1 MSFLKHPYP
10 FQLSSVEQCRDMD
23 EKTIHEYGIDGF
35 TLMELAGMQAA
46 LSISKLQ
53 PESTHGVYLCGKGN
67 NAGDALVVARYL
79 TEQFQHKVTI
89 CMVSGDEG
97 LSPDCLKNLNL
108 IKKIAEHSPRILV
121 HSTFSSDLLTDA
133 DYAVDGLTGTGLKG
147 ALGDPFAE
155 VVHKLNKSGLPVYS
169 MDIPS
174 GLSGNS
180 GIAEGAC
187 VKADQTFTFGALK
200 TGFYFENARE
210 YTGVVT
216 LCHLPFPNHFR
227 KTEGVYFD
235 PEWESSFPPLKRT
248 AQHKY
253 KDGVVHVLAGSDGL
267 TGAAIMAA
275 RSAWKSGA
283 GAVILYSPA
292 GLMDIYEKNL
302 PEVIK
307 KKTGNENDVIYK
319 ADYAAE
325 VSGMINEKEGV
336 ILAGPGIGLQEES
349 ISFLKNV
356 LSATNHSLVLDADGL
371 ALLKDSH
378 ELLQGREVIITPHPG
393 EASKYLGY
401 IGKDGR
407 SRMEWCKKYST
418 EHVFFT
424 VSKGN
429 PVIIGTPEGECAIS
443 GYDNSSFSR
452 AGFGDVL
459 AGRIAGNLAICSD
472 RMHSVIEALLH
483 GYRTSLKLNENEAFE
498 PNHLL

>member
-1 MSFLKHPYP
+1 MSFLKHSYP

-23 EKTIHEYGIDGF
+23 EKTILEFGIDGF

-46 LSISKLQ
+46 LSIAKLQ
-53 PESTHGVYLCGKGN
+53 PEPCHGVYLCGKGN

-79 TEQFQHKVTI
+79 TEQYQHKITI
-89 CMVSGDEG
+89 CMVNGDED
-97 LSPDCLKNLNL
+97 LSPDCMKNLNL
-108 IKKIAEHSPRILV
+108 IKKITDHSSLIEV
-121 HSTFSSDLLTDA
+121 HTSFSPDLFKDA
-133 DYAVDGLTGTGLKG
+133 DYAVDGLIGTGLKG
-147 ALGDPFAE
+147 ALGEPYSE
-155 VVHKLNKSGLPVYS
+155 VVNELDKSGLTVYS

-174 GLSGNS
+174 GLNGNT
-180 GIAEGAC
+180 GVAEGAT

-210 YTGVVT
+210 FTGAVT
-216 LCHLPFPNHFR
+216 LCHLPFPKHFR
-227 KTEGVYFD
+227 KEEGVYFD
-235 PEWESSFPPLKRT
+235 PGWESFYPPLKRT

-253 KDGVVHVLAGSDGL
+253 KDGVVHILAGSEGL

-275 RSAWKSGA
+275 KSAWKSGA

-307 KKTGNENDVIYK
+307 KKIGYSNDIIYK
-319 ADYAAE
+319 AEYANE
-325 VSGMINEKEGV
+325 VSGLINDKEGV
-336 ILAGPGIGLQEES
+336 ILAGPGMGLHEES

-356 LSATNHSLVLDADGL
+356 ISATNHPVVLDADGL
-371 ALLKDSH
+371 ALLKDSP
-378 ELLQGREVIITPHPG
+378 ELLQNRSVIITPHPG
-393 EASKYLGY
+393 EAAKYLGY
-401 IGKDGR
+401 TGKDGR
-407 SRMEWCKKYST
+407 SRMEWCKNYSAKQS
-418 EHVFFT
+418 FYT

-443 GYDNSSFSR
+443 GYDTHLFSR

-472 RMHSVIEALLH
+472 CRHSVIEALLS